1 LNRARCA
8 LAPSLAAADVA
19 HARKMTLASL
29 QPQLRPQ
36 IQVMRNG
43 PYPVTNPATVR
54 DWLGESLPTRPQ
66 MAWCRCGGSM
76 IKPACD
82 GSSHARNGFRDAKD
96 PNRVPDRRDHYAGQQ
111 IDLLDN
117 RGTCQ
122 HAGYC
127 TDRLSTVFHAHDEPF
142 VTASGGDAIFEIHA
156 SCLGR

>member
-1 LNRARCA
+1 MNRARCA
-8 LAPSLAAADVA
+8 LAPSLAAGDVA

-36 IQVMRNG
+36 
-43 PYPVTNPATVR
+43 
-54 DWLGESLPTRPQ
+54 
-66 MAWCRCGGSM
+66 MAWCRCGGPM